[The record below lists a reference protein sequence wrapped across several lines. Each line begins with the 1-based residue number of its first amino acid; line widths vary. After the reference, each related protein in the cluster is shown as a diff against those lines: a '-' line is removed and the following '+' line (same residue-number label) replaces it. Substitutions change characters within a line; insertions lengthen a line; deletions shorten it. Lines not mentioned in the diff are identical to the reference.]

1 MGQNSVVGLRIGE
14 AQLRSESNITSA
26 LSSCASCSAGT
37 KGSGPASINI
47 ANLTMDLTLEMRVSK
62 NWNPTLP
69 YRKLYDRN
77 VAYKTK
83 AKPIGGLKKGIVGD
97 YDSAKQ
103 QLKDWFQQTTSVALD
118 DGAAQD
124 ILDQLFKQAQE
135 KEDQIIASA
144 KASLDSGNTQTDGYL
159 PPASQDFCEIFRQVC
174 AFEDWDSNLGVTIR
188 HINVEINV
196 AITPTISDFC
206 ESDDKKGTI
215 EVRVGQLCG
224 YFNAEWQD
232 DNGGFQLYVK
242 DYVEPP
248 KNNVN
253 SDYFS
258 TETWAQYDTAI
269 TNAQWQSSSIRNSI
283 LQAALDSQNN
293 PGAVYTVPGGFEG
306 NINGFAK
313 VKIITD
319 LSDEP
324 QTRMSMSVGL
334 AIGGGVG
341 SDYMPRPFLEGVWA
355 EINLGSPSSFIPN
368 INALGELIGQ
378 MINPRPPQL
387 VGLGDSLDQLN
398 QDVANTP
405 DGTVGNPINTI
416 GSGTTTPTRIEGGT
430 ISNDSNS
437 GSGTIRVNPPGTITE
452 PVTPRPRSR

>member
-1 MGQNSVVGLRIGE
+1 MGQNSVVGLKIGE

-159 PPASQDFCEIFRQVC
+159 PPASQDFCEIFRQVS

-215 EVRVGQLCG
+215 EVKVGQLCG

-258 TETWAQYDTAI
+258 TESWAQYDTAM
-269 TNAQWQSSSIRNSI
+269 TAGQWQSASVRSSI

-293 PGAVYTVPGGFEG
+293 PGAVYPVDGGFEA
-306 NINGFAK
+306 NVNGFLK
-313 VKIITD
+313 SRIITD

-334 AIGGGVG
+334 AIGGGIG
-341 SDYMPRPFLEGVWA
+341 SDYNERPFLEGIWT
-355 EINLGSPSSFIPN
+355 EINLGSPSSIAGN
-368 INALGELIGQ
+368 VQGLVTLIGQ
-378 MINPRPPQL
+378 MLNPRQPQL

-430 ISNDSNS
+430 ISNGSTS
-437 GSGTIRVNPPGTITE
+437 GSGTIKVNPPGTITE
-452 PVTPRPRSR
+452 PVAPRPRR